1 MSLFDKDFDLDMTLE
16 AAELESILEA
26 KEEECEEKEEEA
38 KAEKADDAEEA
49 EDGEEEASE
58 EDRKEAEEAAE
69 FDLECD
75 SLMECQGSP
84 AIADAEEELHFITT
98 EAMAMNIAFN
108 RVDIAC
114 TEAYVM
120 EADEAAKEGI
130 IKRFKDSV
138 KKYWERFK
146 AFLGKLKNMVIRTA
160 QRVAAYVRTFVAKVV
175 AKASL
180 KLKEKSVLEKKV
192 NLADLKITINANLND
207 SVANMIS
214 RLDRAYDPVSLKFS
228 KMASEATAEDK
239 DALMQVKVADKAEVL
254 KEIMGEKKEVA
265 VAAIASDA
273 QKLVADMKRAE
284 ELIKLVDNKKKNVLE
299 AIKHCEARAKAMK
312 DLDTTVMSVR
322 MAAINKAVSVYNR
335 ELSCMTTILV
345 AWLGARTKAF
355 WKIVTADAVKE
366 SASDTMLEDFL
377 KMI

>member
-16 AAELESILEA
+16 AAELEYTLEA
-26 KEEECEEKEEEA
+26 KKECEEEEA
-38 KAEKADDAEEA
+38 EGDAKEAEKAEGE
-49 EDGEEEASE
+49 GEEEASA
-58 EDRKEAEEAAE
+58 EDQEEAEEAAE

-108 RVDIAC
+108 RVDTAC

-160 QRVAAYVRTFVAKVV
+160 QRVAAYVKTFIAKVV
-175 AKASL
+175 TKASL
-180 KLKEKSVLEKKV
+180 KLKEKAVLDKKV
-192 NLADLKITINANLND
+192 NLADLKITINTNLND

-214 RLDRAYDPVSLKFS
+214 RMDRAYDPTYIKFS
-228 KMASEATAEDK
+228 KMAADATAEDK
-239 DALMQVKVADKAEVL
+239 DALMEIKIADKAEVL
-254 KEIMGEKKEVA
+254 KAIMGEKKEVA
-265 VAAIASDA
+265 VSTIASDA
-273 QKLVADMKRAE
+273 QKLVADMKRAD
-284 ELIKLVDNKKKNVLE
+284 ELIKMVDGKKKNALE
-299 AIKHCEARAKAMK
+299 VIKHCETRAKAMK
-312 DLDTTVMSVR
+312 DLDTAVMAVR

-366 SASDTMLEDFL
+366 SASDSMLDDFL
-377 KMI
+377 RMI